1 MQGTPKQIAW
11 AEQIKAEK
19 LAELEAMKAKAL
31 AQMPEHRDLIE
42 QQMADYRRRLD
53 QMTAAEWIDSW
64 GYDAL
69 RTSSKWSCPGWG
81 SGERDG
87 G

>member
-19 LAELEAMKAKAL
+19 LAELETLKSEAL
-31 AQMPEHRDLIE
+31 AQMPEHKEMIE

-53 QMTAAEWIDSW
+53 QMTAAQWIDHR
-64 GYDAL
+64 GYSVADIIEVVL
-69 RTSSKWSCPGWG
+69 PRLGI
-81 SGERDG
+81 R
-87 G
+87 